1 MYSGN
6 FPKILTT
13 SILKEKLLKDV
24 PYFIKEQ
31 PWMSAYDEATLK
43 KIFCGSKPSL
53 KLTLKTK
60 WYHSCGC

>member
-31 PWMSAYDEATLK
+31 LWMSASDEATLK
-43 KIFCGSKPSL
+43 KFFVEANPR
-53 KLTLKTK
+53 
-60 WYHSCGC
+60 